1 MISLN
6 IEVLSGKNESGSNK
20 IVVAHN
26 GTKVLLDFGMSFKQ
40 NGKFYPEFL
49 QPRKCASLQD
59 FFELGLLPD
68 LSGLYREDYLE

>member
-6 IEVLSGKNESGSNK
+6 NEVLGRKNEIGGNK
-20 IVVAHN
+20 IVVAHD
-26 GTKVLLDFGMSFKQ
+26 GTKVFLDFGMSFKQ
-40 NGKFYPEFL
+40 NGKFFSEFL

-68 LSGLYREDYLE
+68 LSGLYKEDYLE